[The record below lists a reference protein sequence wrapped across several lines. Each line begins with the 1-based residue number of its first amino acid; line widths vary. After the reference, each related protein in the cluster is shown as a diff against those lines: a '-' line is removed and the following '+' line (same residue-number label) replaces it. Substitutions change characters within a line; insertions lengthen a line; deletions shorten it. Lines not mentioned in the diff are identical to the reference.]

1 MVPPLRGLADSRIAA
16 TDPNEAATG
25 RTEVLLHSFITF
37 TFWKR
42 RYVVEGFLPLN
53 KDPLG
58 TSPSLECQAVVS
70 PPPPPQFPPQ
80 WRASTLLAM
89 FVQCLLTPANVLGT
103 FIPGMC
109 VDREIKPSIF
119 FELLHT
125 SINSYLGTWVILVIM
140 IMIII
145 MITMTISPQDCFTFV
160 LFADALD
167 GKFPLEMIE
176 IKKKTWKKF
185 QKYIISIDSVF
196 KLYTRFPYFP
206 FFKGASF
213 FPLAFPFL
221 SLPLSSVL
229 KDQAMGNVSNIETC
243 SENFQ
248 QLCKGRF
255 VEWGTVK
262 PIADTLM
269 DFLVEILI
277 W

>member
-1 MVPPLRGLADSRIAA
+1 
-16 TDPNEAATG
+16 
-25 RTEVLLHSFITF
+25 
-37 TFWKR
+37 
-42 RYVVEGFLPLN
+42 
-53 KDPLG
+53 
-58 TSPSLECQAVVS
+58 
-70 PPPPPQFPPQ
+70 
-80 WRASTLLAM
+80 M

-145 MITMTISPQDCFTFV
+145 MITMTISPQDWFTFV

-185 QKYIISIDSVF
+185 QKYIISIDSVPVKNKSQLLF
-196 KLYTRFPYFP
+196 LQPSRRLRTRFPSFP
-206 FFKGASF
+206 FLNSMGASF
-213 FPLAFPFL
+213 FPWAFPFL
-221 SLPLSSVL
+221 ALPLSLIL

-255 VEWGTVK
+255 VEC
-262 PIADTLM
+262 
-269 DFLVEILI
+269 LVENQLRTH
-277 W
+277 

>member
-1 MVPPLRGLADSRIAA
+1 
-16 TDPNEAATG
+16 
-25 RTEVLLHSFITF
+25 
-37 TFWKR
+37 
-42 RYVVEGFLPLN
+42 
-53 KDPLG
+53 
-58 TSPSLECQAVVS
+58 
-70 PPPPPQFPPQ
+70 
-80 WRASTLLAM
+80 M

-109 VDREIKPSIF
+109 VDRKIKPSLF

-125 SINSYLGTWVILVIM
+125 SINSYPGTWVILVIM
-140 IMIII
+140 ITIII

-185 QKYIISIDSVF
+185 QKYIISIDSVPF
-196 KLYTRFPYFP
+196 KNKSQLLFLQPSRRLRTRFPSFP
-206 FFKGASF
+206 FFNSMGASF
-213 FPLAFPFL
+213 FPWAFPFL
-221 SLPLSSVL
+221 ALPLSLIL

-255 VEWGTVK
+255 VEC
-262 PIADTLM
+262 
-269 DFLVEILI
+269 LVENQLRTH
-277 W
+277 